1 MEKFNAWKEISIN
14 SFNNLFEVITELLPN
29 IIGAIFILFIGWLA
43 NKVIAFFLKKV
54 LKLIKIDALSDRIN
68 QKGVLGKGIKNLDIS
83 KIILLFIKCTLFL
96 ITITL
101 AFEIL
106 ELQTISSVIGNLLLY
121 LPKLFG
127 AIVLFVLGLYI
138 ANFIKSSLNKV
149 FESFDVMGGNIIG
162 NFVFYIIVTIVTVA
176 AINQAGVNTSIISN
190 NLTVILFIVLTSI
203 GLSLALGSKDVIS
216 QLMKAF
222 YVRKKYNIG
231 QKIKVKNHTGYI
243 ESIDGISLTLNME
256 PNKIVFPISEI
267 VTNDIEVLD

>member
-29 IIGAIFILFIGWLA
+29 IIGAILILFVGWLT

-68 QKGVLGKGIKNLDIS
+68 QKGVLGREIRNLDVS

-106 ELQTISSVIGNLLLY
+106 ELQTISSVISDLLLY

-127 AIVLFVLGLYI
+127 AIVLFILGLYI

-149 FESFDVMGGNIIG
+149 FESFDIMGGNIIG
-162 NFVFYIIVTIVTVA
+162 DFVFYIIVTIVTIA
-176 AINQAGVNTSIISN
+176 AINQAGIDTSIISN

-203 GLSLALGSKDVIS
+203 GLSLALGSKEVIS

-231 QKIKVKNHTGYI
+231 QKIKVKNYTGYI
-243 ESIDGISLTLNME
+243 ESIDGISLTLNTE
-256 PNKIVFPISEI
+256 PNKVVFPISEI

>member
-1 MEKFNAWKEISIN
+1 MDKLNAWKEISIN
-14 SFNNLFEVITELLPN
+14 SFNNLFEVITDLLPN

-54 LKLIKIDALSDRIN
+54 LKLIKIDDLSDKIN
-68 QKGVLGKGIKNLDIS
+68 QKGVLGREVKNLNIS

-106 ELQTISSVIGNLLLY
+106 ELQAISAVIGSLLLY

-127 AIVLFVLGLYI
+127 AIVLFILGLYI
-138 ANFIKSSLNKV
+138 ANFIKSSLNNV
-149 FESFDVMGGNIIG
+149 FDSFDIMGGNIIG

-203 GLSLALGSKDVIS
+203 GLSLALGSKEVVS
-216 QLMKAF
+216 QLTRAF

-231 QKIKVKNHTGYI
+231 QKIKVKNYTGYI
-243 ESIDGISLTLNME
+243 ESIDGISLTLDTK
-256 PNKIVFPISEI
+256 PNKVVIPISEI